1 MNQGGQG
8 QPGVDEVWSE
18 PGLGENADRAKNED
32 MPGGRGSAGKAG
44 GTVKGQQVG
53 RSYCCRWGN
62 GR

>member
-8 QPGVDEVWSE
+8 KPGMDEVWSD
-18 PGLGENADRAKNED
+18 PGLGKNVDRAKNED
-32 MPGGRGSAGKAG
+32 MPGGRGSASKGG
-44 GTVKGQQVG
+44 GTVEGQQVG